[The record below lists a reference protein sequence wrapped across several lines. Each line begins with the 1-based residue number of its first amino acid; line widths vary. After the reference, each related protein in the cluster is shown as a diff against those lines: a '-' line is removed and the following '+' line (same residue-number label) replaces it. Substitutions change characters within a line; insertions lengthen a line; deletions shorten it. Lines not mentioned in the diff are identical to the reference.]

1 MRQRALT
8 PHGATPKLRRSF
20 FVETGM
26 KILLLAAALLAA
38 APVAAQD
45 TAGRNLAAPC
55 AICHGT
61 EGRPSTTD
69 SPLIPLAG
77 LPRDHVATQMRAFRD
92 GKRPATVMHQIAKG
106 YNDAQIDALAAWFAA
121 QKR

>member
-1 MRQRALT
+1 MRISLVVA
-8 PHGATPKLRRSF
+8 
-20 FVETGM
+20 
-26 KILLLAAALLAA
+26 AAALVA

-45 TAGRNLAAPC
+45 VAGRNLAASC

-61 EGRPSTTD
+61 EGRAGTPGSA
-69 SPLIPLAG
+69 LIPLAG

-106 YNDAQIDALAAWFAA
+106 YTDPQIDAMAAWFAA

>member
-1 MRQRALT
+1 MKTALAWT
-8 PHGATPKLRRSF
+8 S
-20 FVETGM
+20 V
-26 KILLLAAALLAA
+26 ALVCSAA
-38 APVAAQD
+38 APAAAQD
-45 TAGRNLAAPC
+45 VAGRNLAASC

-61 EGRPSTTD
+61 DGHLATKD

-77 LPRDHVATQMRAFRD
+77 LPKDHIATQLRAFRD

-106 YNDAQIDALAAWFAA
+106 YTDPQIDAIAAWFAA

>member
-1 MRQRALT
+1 MRAIIF
-8 PHGATPKLRRSF
+8 A
-20 FVETGM
+20 
-26 KILLLAAALLAA
+26 AAALVA
-38 APVAAQD
+38 APVYGQDAQ
-45 TAGRNLAAPC
+45 ARNLAAPC

-61 EGRPSTTD
+61 EGRSATSD

-77 LPRDHVATQMRAFRD
+77 LPRDHIATQMRAFRD

-106 YNDAQIDALAAWFAA
+106 YTDPQIDAIAAWFAA

>member
-1 MRQRALT
+1 
-8 PHGATPKLRRSF
+8 
-20 FVETGM
+20 M
-26 KILLLAAALLAA
+26 KTAIAWTAAALASIAATPAA
-38 APVAAQD
+38 AED
-45 TAGRNLAAPC
+45 IAGRNLAASC

-61 EGRPSTTD
+61 EGRLATKD

-77 LPRDHVATQMRAFRD
+77 LPSEHIAAQLRAFRD

-106 YNDAQIDALAAWFAA
+106 YTDPQIDAIAAWFAA

>member
-1 MRQRALT
+1 MRAFVIAALALT
-8 PHGATPKLRRSF
+8 AATAS
-20 FVETGM
+20 
-26 KILLLAAALLAA
+26 
-38 APVAAQD
+38 AQD

-61 EGRPSTTD
+61 EGRSATKD

-77 LPRDHVATQMRAFRD
+77 LPRDHIVTQMRAFRD

-106 YNDAQIDALAAWFAA
+106 YTDPQIDAMAGWFAA